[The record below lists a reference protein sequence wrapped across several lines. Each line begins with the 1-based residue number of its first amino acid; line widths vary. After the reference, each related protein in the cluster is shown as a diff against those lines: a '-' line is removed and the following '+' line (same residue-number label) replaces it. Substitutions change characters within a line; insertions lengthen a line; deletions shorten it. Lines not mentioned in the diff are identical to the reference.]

1 MSLIVSIGPL
11 RKSDPTPLYLQLQK
25 GLRRAIEKRVV
36 QPDAAIP
43 NERDLAELFGI
54 SRITVRKAVDALV
67 EEGLLARRQGAGTF
81 VTAPRVEKQ
90 FSRLTSFSED
100 MIARGRRPHSVWVSR
115 SKGPVTPEEALS
127 LGLSPGSQV
136 YRFHRIRYGDDLPM
150 AIEYATIPGYSLAS
164 EDAVGASLY
173 EALAASGHM
182 PARVLQRLRA
192 VNFTAEQAAML
203 GVAPGDAGLFFE
215 RRGFLADGRAAEHT
229 LSYYR
234 GDAYELVAEL
244 DSR

>member
-1 MSLIVSIGPL
+1 MSIGRL
-11 RKSDPTPLYLQLQK
+11 DKRDPTPLYLQLQK

-67 EEGLLARRQGAGTF
+67 DEGLLARRRGAGTF
-81 VTAPRVEKQ
+81 VMAPRVEKQ
-90 FSRLTSFSED
+90 FSRLTSFSDD

-115 SKGPVTPEEALS
+115 SAGAVTAEEALA
-127 LGLSPGSQV
+127 LGLSPGSIV
-136 YRFHRIRYGDDLPM
+136 YRFHRIRYADDMPM
-150 AIEYATIPGYSLAS
+150 AIEYATVPGYSLAS
-164 EDAVGASLY
+164 PEAVGASLY
-173 EALAASGHM
+173 EALDAAGYL

-192 VNFTAEQAAML
+192 VNFTADQAAML
-203 GVAPGDAGLFFE
+203 GVSEGDAGLFFE

-229 LSYYR
+229 HSYYR
-234 GDAYELVAEL
+234 GDAYDLVAEL
-244 DSR
+244 NRN